1 MVLRMATVKG
11 VSCFASRDGVITAGH
26 ARGVFADYTGWYGLR
41 VLYMGVLISDSQQ
54 RARRGISC
62 PRCNLLITL
71 LRIGISDMNSY
82 FLKRTALVF
91 PVFGT
96 LH

>member
-62 PRCNLLITL
+62 PRCNLLVP
-71 LRIGISDMNSY
+71 LRRVGLIAEEEIEWKN
-82 FLKRTALVF
+82 
-91 PVFGT
+91 
-96 LH
+96 H